1 MITNILTPLDGSEH
15 AQAALKVSADLAARY
30 GARLQLLH
38 VCEQRA
44 GEAASEPSGHD
55 VREKGA
61 QLLKTAHEQGGVRA
75 VAEVDTIL
83 DHGDAAMRILHQAK
97 ERGVDLI
104 VMGSRGLGGL
114 ARLALGSVS
123 HKVFH
128 LSPCSCVMIHQ
139 EGEPAWD
146 GGPKRILA
154 PTDGSEAA
162 DRAVALAS
170 DLASRY
176 GAELVLL
183 YVIWRGPS
191 LEQLRG
197 TVDMDKLSTAAR
209 DELDPSLHP
218 VAEHVSASLIPPVVS
233 RDALREIAQQ
243 VLQRSSEAATSKGV
257 AQPRSITLDT
267 DPALGIVNTAKR
279 EGADLI
285 VIGNRGLSGIE
296 GVLAGSVSY
305 KVLHSAPVSCAVV
318 R

>member
-1 MITNILTPLDGSEH
+1 MIANILTPLDGSDH
-15 AQAALKVSADLAARY
+15 ALTALIVSADLAARY
-30 GARLQLLH
+30 GAHLHLLH
-38 VCEQRA
+38 VCDASPSNA
-44 GEAASEPSGHD
+44 GSERRGLD
-55 VREKGA
+55 LEEKAA
-61 QLLKTAHEQGGVRA
+61 QLLKAAQATAEA
-75 VAEVDTIL
+75 SSATDVDTIL
-83 DHGDAAMRILHQAK
+83 DHGDPAKRILHHAK
-97 ERGVDLI
+97 DRDIDL
-104 VMGSRGLGGL
+104 VVLGSRGLGGV

-285 VIGNRGLSGIE
+285 VMGSRGLSGIE